1 MANVIWTPQPKQ
13 ALMLSRPEYEGF
25 YGGAAGGGKSDYLLV
40 EALRQVHIPH
50 YTAIIFRKTYPQLS
64 ELIDRSRI
72 LYSRAFPKARYND
85 SKHFWLFPSGA
96 KIYFGNMT
104 RVADKIN
111 YQGKRYDFIGFDE
124 LTHFTWEEYSYMY
137 SRNRPSGKGT
147 KVYRRS
153 TGNPGG
159 IGHGWVKEYFVT
171 AGEPYKPI
179 ESIIDV
185 VDLQGK
191 KTSYKRSKIFIPS
204 KVYDNEKLLEADPNY
219 IANLSLL
226 DEADRSALLDGNW
239 DSFSGQ
245 VFSEWK
251 NDSTHYA
258 VNDQK
263 FTHVID
269 DFLIPKSWKIYRGF
283 DFGYAKPFSV
293 GWYAIDHDNRIYRIR
308 EYYGCTRQP
317 NTGIKLT
324 PQEIAKNIIE
334 IENVDENLKGR
345 NIRGIADPSIWD
357 KSRGESIAE
366 MMESLGVYWEPGDN
380 ARIAGKMQY
389 HYRLAF
395 DEIGMPMLYIFKSNK
410 HFIRTIP
417 NLVYSD
423 KHVEDIDTET
433 EDHIYDECRYV
444 LMTHPINPRKNHVT
458 KQDIEDPLNL
468 QRELKRRY

>member
-171 AGEPYKPI
+171 AGEPYKPV